1 MSIDTIRDR
10 DHAEY
15 FRDDAAMTA
24 EVDIMRFGV
33 LMRFEVDVTYFEMN
47 FTNEVV
53 VTGINEI
60 WVAGVF
66 DKGYDGADYRN
77 DKPRLFNVKVN
88 IDDLD
93 DEEIALIKADAAA
106 NIEYHL
112 KRARD

>member
-1 MSIDTIRDR
+1 MSIDNIRDR

-15 FRDDAAMTA
+15 FRDDASMTA
-24 EVDIMRFGV
+24 EVDFMRFGV
-33 LMRFEVDVTYFEMN
+33 LMRFEVDVTYLQMN
-47 FTNEVV
+47 FTGEVV
-53 VTGINEI
+53 VTGINEM

-66 DKGYDGADYRN
+66 ENGYDGADYRN
-77 DKPRLFNVKVN
+77 DKPRPFNLKVN

-106 NIEYHL
+106 NIKYHL

>member
-66 DKGYDGADYRN
+66 DGGYDGADYRN